1 MLRPGEKNELE
12 DGFAEGEASL
22 LLEGLKPTAFG
33 LSLKDRVLSGEISL
47 EQADAELRA
56 RYIPAASKIA

>member
-56 RYIPAASKIA
+56 R